1 MRNTGSDPGVC
12 QITATKVRL
21 GLAQPFVECGVVGV
35 FPVGN
40 TPPPPPP
47 TPPPTLNAISGG
59 REAAS
64 GAEPRARR
72 ARSVVG

>member
-21 GLAQPFVECGVVGV
+21 GLAQPFVECGGV
-35 FPVGN
+35 SGRKHPN
-40 TPPPPPP
+40 N
-47 TPPPTLNAISGG
+47 PTLNAISGG

>member
-21 GLAQPFVECGVVGV
+21 GLAQPFVECGGGWGGWGV
-35 FPVGN
+35 SGRKHPN
-40 TPPPPPP
+40 N
-47 TPPPTLNAISGG
+47 PTLNAISGG

>member
-40 TPPPPPP
+40 TP
-47 TPPPTLNAISGG
+47 TLNAISGG